1 MNFVVLTLF
10 KDMVESAMNTSI
22 MGRAIENG
30 LINLD
35 VIDIRDYACNKHNRV
50 DDYPYGGGAGMV
62 MQAEPVYKAC
72 EAARELIKTCAEKNT
87 GKNIEKITEENPSN
101 EPANG
106 EITGQRRTKLI
117 YLSPIGRTF
126 TQEVAKEL
134 AQEKN
139 LIFLCGHYEGIDERV
154 LEMEVDDYISLGDFV
169 LTGGELPAICIMDAV
184 ARLVPGVLNNDESA
198 GDESFEGNT
207 LEYPQYTRPEEFMGK
222 RVPDVLLSGHHAN
235 IARWRREQ
243 SLIRT
248 MERRP
253 DLMEKV
259 ELDKKDKKFLKE
271 IQSENSPGD

>member
-10 KDMVESAMNTSI
+10 KDMVENCMNTSI
-22 MGRAIENG
+22 MGRAIDKG

-72 EAARELIKTCAEKNT
+72 EAARTLLKEKGKT
-87 GKNIEKITEENPSN
+87 
-101 EPANG
+101 
-106 EITGQRRTKLI
+106 RLI

-134 AQEKN
+134 AEEES

-169 LTGGELPAICIMDAV
+169 LTGGELPAACVMDAV
-184 ARLVPGVLNNDESA
+184 ARLVPGVLNNDDSA
-198 GDESFEGNT
+198 SDESFEGNT

-222 RVPDVLLSGHHAN
+222 IVPEVLLSGHHAN

-243 SLIRT
+243 SLLRT
-248 MERRP
+248 MEHRP

-271 IQSENSPGD
+271 IQSENRPGD

>member
-35 VIDIRDYACNKHNRV
+35 VIDIRDFACNKHNRV

-72 EAARELIKTCAEKNT
+72 EAARKRISDMTDIVDLASPDNDDTKAPE
-87 GKNIEKITEENPSN
+87 GKGR
-101 EPANG
+101 A
-106 EITGQRRTKLI
+106 RLI

-126 TQEVAKEL
+126 TQKVAKEL
-134 AQEKN
+134 AQEEN

-184 ARLVPGVLNNDESA
+184 ARLVPGVLNNDDSA
-198 GDESFEGNT
+198 SDESFEGNT

-243 SLIRT
+243 SLVRT

-259 ELDKKDKKFLKE
+259 ELDKKDMKFLKE
-271 IQSENSPGD
+271 IQSEGRFSD

>member
-22 MGRAIENG
+22 MGRAIEKG
-30 LINLD
+30 LIDLN

-72 EAARELIKTCAEKNT
+72 EAARQLLKKP
-87 GKNIEKITEENPSN
+87 G
-101 EPANG
+101 
-106 EITGQRRTKLI
+106 KLI

-134 AQEKN
+134 AQEEN

-184 ARLVPGVLNNDESA
+184 SRLVPGVLNNDDSA
-198 GDESFEGNT
+198 SDESFEGNT

-235 IARWRREQ
+235 IERWRREQ
-243 SLIRT
+243 SLLRT
-248 MERRP
+248 IERRP
-253 DLMEKV
+253 DLMDKV
-259 ELDKKDKKFLKE
+259 ELDKKDRKFLKE
-271 IQSENSPGD
+271 HNL

>member
-22 MGRAIENG
+22 MGRAIEKG
-30 LINLD
+30 LIDLN

-72 EAARELIKTCAEKNT
+72 EAARQLLKKP
-87 GKNIEKITEENPSN
+87 G
-101 EPANG
+101 
-106 EITGQRRTKLI
+106 KLI

-134 AQEKN
+134 AQEEN

-169 LTGGELPAICIMDAV
+169 LTGGEMPAICIMDAV
-184 ARLVPGVLNNDESA
+184 SRLVPGVLNNDDSA
-198 GDESFEGNT
+198 SDESFEGNT

-235 IARWRREQ
+235 IERWRREQ
-243 SLIRT
+243 SLLRT
-248 MERRP
+248 IERRP
-253 DLMEKV
+253 DLMDKV
-259 ELDKKDKKFLKE
+259 ELDKKDRKFLKE
-271 IQSENSPGD
+271 HNL

>member
-22 MGRAIENG
+22 MGRAIEKG
-30 LINLD
+30 LIDLN

-62 MQAEPVYKAC
+62 MQAEPVYRAC
-72 EAARELIKTCAEKNT
+72 EAARQLLKKP
-87 GKNIEKITEENPSN
+87 G
-101 EPANG
+101 
-106 EITGQRRTKLI
+106 KLI

-134 AQEKN
+134 AQEEN

-184 ARLVPGVLNNDESA
+184 SRLVPGVLNNDDSA
-198 GDESFEGNT
+198 SDESFEGNT

-235 IARWRREQ
+235 IERWRREQ
-243 SLIRT
+243 SLLRT
-248 MERRP
+248 IERRP
-253 DLMEKV
+253 DLMDKV
-259 ELDKKDKKFLKE
+259 ELDKKDRKFLKE
-271 IQSENSPGD
+271 HNL

>member
-22 MGRAIENG
+22 MGRAIEKG
-30 LINLD
+30 LIDLN

-72 EAARELIKTCAEKNT
+72 EAARQLLKKP
-87 GKNIEKITEENPSN
+87 G
-101 EPANG
+101 
-106 EITGQRRTKLI
+106 KLI

-134 AQEKN
+134 AQEEN

-154 LEMEVDDYISLGDFV
+154 LEMEVDDYISLSDFV

-184 ARLVPGVLNNDESA
+184 SRLVPGVLNNDDSA
-198 GDESFEGNT
+198 SDESFEGNT

-235 IARWRREQ
+235 IERWRREQ
-243 SLIRT
+243 SLLRT
-248 MERRP
+248 IERRP
-253 DLMEKV
+253 DLMDKV
-259 ELDKKDKKFLKE
+259 ELDKKDRKFLKE
-271 IQSENSPGD
+271 HNL

>member
-10 KDMVESAMNTSI
+10 KDMVENCMNTSI
-22 MGRAIENG
+22 MGRAIEKG

-72 EAARELIKTCAEKNT
+72 EEARRMLRERTEPEAVSEEKR
-87 GKNIEKITEENPSN
+87 
-101 EPANG
+101 A
-106 EITGQRRTKLI
+106 RLI

-126 TQEVAKEL
+126 TQDVAKEL
-134 AQEKN
+134 AKEEN

-154 LEMEVDDYISLGDFV
+154 LETEVDDYISLGDFV
-169 LTGGELPAICIMDAV
+169 LTGGELPAICVMDAV
-184 ARLVPGVLNNDESA
+184 SRLVPGVLNNDESA

-207 LEYPQYTRPEEFMGK
+207 LEYPQYTRPEVFMDK
-222 RVPDVLLSGHHAN
+222 QVPEVLLSGHHAN
-235 IARWRREQ
+235 IAKWRREQ

-248 MERRP
+248 LKNRP
-253 DLMEKV
+253 DLLEKA
-259 ELDKKDKKFLKE
+259 ELNNKEKEFLKKYL
-271 IQSENSPGD
+271 Q

>member
-22 MGRAIENG
+22 MGRAIEKG
-30 LINLD
+30 LIDLN

-72 EAARELIKTCAEKNT
+72 EAARQLLKKP
-87 GKNIEKITEENPSN
+87 G
-101 EPANG
+101 
-106 EITGQRRTKLI
+106 KLI

-134 AQEKN
+134 AQEEN

-184 ARLVPGVLNNDESA
+184 SRLVPGVLNNDDSA
-198 GDESFEGNT
+198 SDESFEGNT

-222 RVPDVLLSGHHAN
+222 RGPDVLLSGHHAN
-235 IARWRREQ
+235 IERWRREQ
-243 SLIRT
+243 SLLRT
-248 MERRP
+248 IERRP
-253 DLMEKV
+253 DLMDKV
-259 ELDKKDKKFLKE
+259 ELDKKDRKFLKE
-271 IQSENSPGD
+271 HNL

>member
-22 MGRAIENG
+22 MGRAIEKG
-30 LINLD
+30 LIDLK

-106 EITGQRRTKLI
+106 GITGQRRTKLI

-134 AQEKN
+134 AKEEN

-222 RVPDVLLSGHHAN
+222 KVPDVLLSGHHAN

-271 IQSENSPGD
+271 IQSENRPGD

>member
-22 MGRAIENG
+22 MGRAIEKG
-30 LINLD
+30 LIDLN

-72 EAARELIKTCAEKNT
+72 EAARQLLKKP
-87 GKNIEKITEENPSN
+87 G
-101 EPANG
+101 
-106 EITGQRRTKLI
+106 KLI

-134 AQEKN
+134 AQEEN

-184 ARLVPGVLNNDESA
+184 SRLVPGVLNNDDSA
-198 GDESFEGNT
+198 SDESFEGNT

-222 RVPDVLLSGHHAN
+222 RVPDVLLSGHHAS
-235 IARWRREQ
+235 IERWRREQ
-243 SLIRT
+243 SLLRT
-248 MERRP
+248 IERRP
-253 DLMEKV
+253 DLMDKV
-259 ELDKKDKKFLKE
+259 ELDKKDRKFLKE
-271 IQSENSPGD
+271 HNL

>member
-1 MNFVVLTLF
+1 
-10 KDMVESAMNTSI
+10 
-22 MGRAIENG
+22 
-30 LINLD
+30 
-35 VIDIRDYACNKHNRV
+35 V

-72 EAARELIKTCAEKNT
+72 EAARQLLKKP
-87 GKNIEKITEENPSN
+87 G
-101 EPANG
+101 
-106 EITGQRRTKLI
+106 KLI

-134 AQEKN
+134 AQEEN

-184 ARLVPGVLNNDESA
+184 SRLVPGVLNNDDSA
-198 GDESFEGNT
+198 SDESFEGNT

-235 IARWRREQ
+235 IERWRREQ
-243 SLIRT
+243 SLLRT
-248 MERRP
+248 IERRP
-253 DLMEKV
+253 DLMDKV
-259 ELDKKDKKFLKE
+259 ELDKKDRKFLKE
-271 IQSENSPGD
+271 HNL